1 MAPAGLHI
9 RHGCRMPA
17 TGTKKSSK
25 KSSDETDDE
34 SAIFAGWVNAVTL
47 AGVVSAVTVRSDA
60 DGAETASFRLS
71 VRNPAGG
78 RDTIDCDTSRRA
90 LINRLHRV
98 PAEAVVEVQGCLR
111 RTYWR
116 AATGLASRT
125 FVDVTALKRV

>member
-1 MAPAGLHI
+1 MA
-9 RHGCRMPA
+9 A
-17 TGTKKSSK
+17 TRTKKASK
-25 KSSDETDDE
+25 NSTDEVVDQ
-34 SAIFAGWVNAVTL
+34 SAGGADCTNTVVL
-47 AGVVSAVTVRSDA
+47 SGVVSAVTVRSDA

-71 VRNPAGG
+71 VRNPVGG

-116 AATGLASRT
+116 GATGLASRT
-125 FVDVTALKRV
+125 FVDVTVLKRL